1 MNLEREL
8 KLPQTLA
15 DSSIAIVGLG
25 LMGGSLAMALKGH
38 CADLLGVD
46 SDPDVIT
53 LAEGLEVFDSCSTDL
68 NQILPKANVIILAIP
83 IHAILEL
90 IEFLP
95 SIHPGPAVVLDIG
108 STKTQIVNALE
119 KLPPPFEPLGGHPMC
134 GKEKATIVN
143 ADPYMFRDAPFAF
156 VSLERTTEQT
166 RNLAEQIA
174 DSIGANPIWL
184 DPVDHDR
191 WVAYTSHLP
200 YFLSTALSLTV
211 PPEAGTM
218 IGPGFRSASRLSA
231 TPSSM
236 MVDILKTN
244 RVNIAKT
251 IDEFLEE
258 VERMRDLLVEG
269 NFNELQERLDQAGD
283 HFQTHNH

>member
-119 KLPPPFEPLGGHPMC
+119 KLPPAFEPLGGHPMC

-166 RNLAEQIA
+166 RTLAEQIA

>member
-119 KLPPPFEPLGGHPMC
+119 KLPPAFEPLGGHPMC

-258 VERMRDLLVEG
+258 VERMRDLLVAG

>member
-68 NQILPKANVIILAIP
+68 NQILPKANVIILAMP

-119 KLPPPFEPLGGHPMC
+119 KLPPAFEPLGGHPMC

-166 RNLAEQIA
+166 RTLAEQIA

-258 VERMRDLLVEG
+258 VERMRDLLVAG
-269 NFNELQERLDQAGD
+269 NFKELQERLDQAGD